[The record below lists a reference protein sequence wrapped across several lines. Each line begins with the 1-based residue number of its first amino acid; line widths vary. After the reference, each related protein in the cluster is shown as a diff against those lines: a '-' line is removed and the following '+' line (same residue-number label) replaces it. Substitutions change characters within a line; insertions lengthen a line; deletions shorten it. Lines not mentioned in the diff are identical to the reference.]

1 MLYELVRETIRRI
14 IHDKILLALVI
25 FGVMAFF
32 YNGMN
37 TNHNREPE
45 VTINETSS
53 QATQDNRASE
63 MGNQAAC
70 AVDPKLATD
79 FVRWWLASAM
89 DYSQQ
94 TGKKNHEQA
103 FGWMSPQA
111 VGAFQQAFWSQPVA
125 DGVTTGS
132 LVAAFQPTSV
142 IAEAVNPDGS
152 VVVGIAGTL
161 VYQAGGQPAS
171 QKIVADL
178 LIRRER
184 AGLRVAGLYNRTA
197 QASNGSVF

>member
-1 MLYELVRETIRRI
+1 MLYEIARETIRRI
-14 IHDKILLALVI
+14 VHDKILLALVI
-25 FGVMAFF
+25 FGIMAFF

-37 TNHNREPE
+37 SNSNHEPS
-45 VTINETSS
+45 VGKDDGSN
-53 QATQDNRASE
+53 QVAQDNRASE
-63 MGNQAAC
+63 MGSQAAVG
-70 AVDPKLATD
+70 VDPKLATD
-79 FVRWWLASAM
+79 FVHWWLTSAM

-111 VGAFQQAFWSQPVA
+111 VTAFQQAYWSQPVA
-125 DGVTTGS
+125 DGIVAGT

-152 VVVGIAGTL
+152 VVVGVTGTL

-197 QASNGSVF
+197 QTSSGSVL